1 MQNILRSQTYPY
13 ASTSTGAYRGLLVRK
28 YPCWDAQGPVRDMFT
43 NEIAGKIKNCLEQ
56 CLPES
61 NSFVG
66 FSLFMVG
73 KLPEKTK
80 PTIMIVSDDKGRR
93 KAAFQMVKTKNILA
107 MYPGFELGHCSVAA
121 EFEDLRQLGSDTE
134 PSASIPESTEDYGDP
149 QFIDDEDGPGAE
161 VLSLLS
167 AEVCAFEYPSATTP
181 TRLYF
186 HTSPHSHSHC
196 ASATCGGL
204 FELENEVYALT
215 MAHAIRPVHRVVAGP
230 NPWRLQGDSSSESD
244 DFEITG
250 MDDWD
255 DDDEDGD
262 TKTLTAITSP
272 GSKTPSELSDSEE
285 SLPKRHDSQRS
296 SEMSIRTRVTSAP
309 SVIYEDDDCV
319 AHSLDSDDDLPDAC
333 ERIGSVVS
341 IDQELDIAL
350 IKLKPNKHEAGPLF
364 AHSLPKLW
372 TKHRHADDNLTHT
385 SVVIKT
391 THHPEIR
398 GQRSGTPFY
407 TRFPGTSNFLE
418 LHSVQLSASLRPGDS
433 GSWAFDSQGEVV
445 GFVVAGNPNSVS
457 CLLLPIGP
465 VLRSMSSLLHKRV
478 LPEVEAWISDP
489 MQEFEDELLL
499 FDMSELNPPR
509 PPRVLDDS
517 SDSSRD
523 ASPGESLPLRG
534 LSQNIFRGTPDDDTI
549 TVASSLPPS
558 SLFSQRMDRG
568 TPSTIAYSTTTSLY
582 ERKLNNPQPQGSVP
596 RGNADSPGS
605 SVTRS
610 DFLQDQV
617 TKLRRELERAWEI
630 IQDKDQRLQKYIT
643 GNIED
648 GLGMSPRDTS
658 PLQHED
664 HTHLQAYSSQGPA
677 QTQHQAAPSEPPS
690 SQATILTEYSRAGS
704 PRPFTAAETKAE
716 QARLLTLLRELP
728 DQIVVDQICKAL
740 AFFGGAPNAPPPAD
754 GKFPESDF
762 ANGSGSVF
770 VGWMA
775 ELFQDL
781 GKTLPKS
788 IEKPFA
794 RTASYRYR
802 QSKERVLMGS
812 KVSKAQSD
820 KGAVVVSRS
829 DPLALARL
837 KALRAELET
846 NHRVTEEIK
855 TMWRT
860 QVDANEALLQENAKL
875 KRAIEQAIETTTDS
889 FPVDVTSG
897 DGLRRIA
904 SDLSEVLRGS
914 DGMKPVPVMIKV
926 KSEAEPSQAR
936 LVELPSFANPNE
948 SAQES
953 SRAPKPRVQWFLQNQ
968 PSKPSVLYPRG
979 AFQANTLSS
988 TRRRIDKV
996 VEEEDEN
1003 NEMTDKP
1010 IIRPAISGDKVT
1022 LRQRIDAVYEPPSK
1036 F

>member
-1 MQNILRSQTYPY
+1 MPNILRSQTYPY

-43 NEIAGKIKNCLEQ
+43 NELAGNIKNCLEQ

-93 KAAFQMVKTKNILA
+93 KAAFQMVKAKNILA

-134 PSASIPESTEDYGDP
+134 PSASIQESTEDYGDP
-149 QFIDDEDGPGAE
+149 QFIGDEDGPGAE

-167 AEVCAFEYPSATTP
+167 AEVCAFEYPNATTP

-204 FELENEVYALT
+204 FEFEDEIYALT
-215 MAHAIRPVHRVVAGP
+215 MAHAIRPVHRVVGSP
-230 NPWRLQGDSSSESD
+230 NPWGLQGDSSSESD

-250 MDDWD
+250 MGDWD
-255 DDDEDGD
+255 DGEEDGD

-285 SLPKRHDSQRS
+285 SLPRRHDSQRS
-296 SEMSIRTRVTSAP
+296 SAMSIRTRVTSAP

-319 AHSLDSDDDLPDAC
+319 AHSLDSDDDLPNAC
-333 ERIGSVVS
+333 ELIGSVVS
-341 IDQELDIAL
+341 IDHELDIAL
-350 IKLKPNKHEAGPLF
+350 IKLKPNKHEMGPPF

-372 TKHRHADDNLTHT
+372 TKHRHTDDLTPT

-407 TRFPGTSNFLE
+407 TRFPGTSSFLE

-433 GSWAFDSQGEVV
+433 GSWAFDSQGEIV

-465 VLRSMSSLLHKRV
+465 VLQSMSSLLHKRV

-534 LSQNIFRGTPDDDTI
+534 LSQNVFGGMPDDDTI
-549 TVASSLPPS
+549 TVASSLPPP

-568 TPSTIAYSTTTSLY
+568 TPSTMAYSTTTSLY
-582 ERKLNNPQPQGSVP
+582 ERKLNNLQSQGSVP
-596 RGNADSPGS
+596 RDNADSPGS
-605 SVTRS
+605 SVTRG

-677 QTQHQAAPSEPPS
+677 QTQHQAAPSESPS
-690 SQATILTEYSRAGS
+690 PQATILPEYSRAGS

-716 QARLLTLLRELP
+716 QARLLTLLRALP
-728 DQIVVDQICKAL
+728 DHIVVDQICKAL
-740 AFFGGAPNAPPPAD
+740 AFFGGEPDALPPVD
-754 GKFPESDF
+754 GKFPESDL
-762 ANGSGSVF
+762 ANGSGSLF

-775 ELFQDL
+775 EIFQDL
-781 GKTLPKS
+781 AKTRPKS
-788 IEKPFA
+788 IEKPFV
-794 RTASYRYR
+794 RTASYRR
-802 QSKERVLMGS
+802 SKERVLMGS
-812 KVSKAQSD
+812 KASKAQSD
-820 KGAVVVSRS
+820 KGPVVVSHS
-829 DPLALARL
+829 DPLALAGS
-837 KALRAELET
+837 ALRAELET
-846 NHRVTEEIK
+846 NHRVTEETK

-860 QVDANEALLQENAKL
+860 QVDANGALLQENAKL
-875 KRAIEQAIETTTDS
+875 KRAIEQAIETITDS
-889 FPVDVTSG
+889 VPVGVTSR

-904 SDLSEVLRGS
+904 SDLSEFLRGS
-914 DGMKPVPVMIKV
+914 DGTKPVPTMVKV

-936 LVELPSFANPNE
+936 LVELPPFANPND
-948 SAQES
+948 SAQGS

-968 PSKPSVLYPRG
+968 PRKPSVLYPRV

-988 TRRRIDKV
+988 TRRRIDRV

-1010 IIRPAISGDKVT
+1010 IIRPAISGDNVT

-1036 F
+1036 FQL